1 MSQDPIIYKHVSDMW
16 RQLDGVGKIILSIVA
31 IGLIALPLLWLFDR
45 ALLYWV
51 ASGYVDQIA
60 QVFNLDEH
68 LARAISLFVWLL
80 AIFFVSRFFSVS
92 SSRRKLGLYGI
103 VALLI
108 VHALLLSRGAR
119 NQYFEASTGKA
130 TKCYV
135 LSREGAVNYLERP
148 GVDPVT
154 GRLCRVYTPE
164 IAERLQAY
172 ASGKRP
178 ERILEA
184 DPVFF
189 DLRTGEPIVWFWRD
203 RDGPIEIFNL
213 MGFHP
218 ESGEE
223 LLPVTPEIV
232 KQYKQQAQRRASPP
246 RRISSIEGVELFD
259 TATGR
264 PRLWFWR
271 DANGQYEFFDNQ
283 GFHPETGEPLT
294 LFTPE
299 EIKRWRHETQLA
311 REYETQEEQR
321 RIQQEQLRRDA
332 EDRRIAK
339 EQQMAQQA
347 QIAEAERQKQTI
359 QAVERCDSLAAN
371 PHDPRKP
378 TTILGAR
385 FSELKE
391 NPTEAVSVC
400 RQASE
405 AYPTELR
412 YKYQYARALGFIN
425 PNAAAAIYR
434 DLTKKIYPAAFDNL
448 ASLLLQRN
456 DKKSIREAILIL
468 KDGVKNGDPDS
479 MVTLA
484 SLAGTADFPV
494 QNPYAYR
501 LMLYRQA
508 ASLGNQDAK
517 EAVVEMEQQ
526 LQQQQQEYIS
536 RREQEKMMLDIF
548 GGIVGGVLR
557 SR

>member
-1 MSQDPIIYKHVSDMW
+1 MTQDPIVYTKITDKW
-16 RQLDGVGKIILSIVA
+16 RQLDGVGKVILSVIA
-31 IGLIALPLLWLFDR
+31 ICLIATPILWLFDR
-45 ALLYWV
+45 AFLYWLV
-51 ASGYVDQIA
+51 GGYVDQIA

-68 LARAISLFVWLL
+68 LARAISLAVWLV
-80 AIFFVSRFFSVS
+80 AIFFVSRLFSLS
-92 SSRRKLGLYGI
+92 ASRRKLGLYGI

-108 VHALLLSRGAR
+108 AHALLLSRGTK
-119 NQYFEASTGKA
+119 NQFFEASTGKA

-135 LSREGAVNYLERP
+135 ISREGAVNYLERP

-154 GRLCRVYTPE
+154 GRLCHVYTPE

-172 ASGKRP
+172 SNGKRP
-178 ERILEA
+178 ERILEG

-203 RDGPIEIFNL
+203 KDGLIEIFNL

-218 ESGEE
+218 ETGEE

-232 KQYKQQAQRRASPP
+232 KLYKAQAQRRASPP
-246 RRISSIEGVELFD
+246 RRLSSIEGVEFFD

-271 DANGQYEFFDNQ
+271 DANGHYEFFDNQ
-283 GFHPETGEPLT
+283 GFHPETGEPLK

-299 EIKRWRHETQLA
+299 EIKRWRRETQLA
-311 REYETQEEQR
+311 KEYEEQEERR
-321 RIQQEQLRRDA
+321 RIQEEQLRRDA
-332 EDRRIAK
+332 EERRIAK
-339 EQQMAQQA
+339 EQQMAQQT

-359 QAVERCDSLAAN
+359 QAIERCDSLAAN

-378 TTILGAR
+378 STILGAR

-391 NPTEAVSVC
+391 NATEAVNVC
-400 RQASE
+400 RQAAE
-405 AYPTELR
+405 AYPNELR
-412 YKYQYARALGFIN
+412 YKYQYARALGFSN
-425 PNAAAAIYR
+425 ANAAAAIYR

-456 DKKSIREAILIL
+456 DKKSIREAVLIL

-517 EAVVEMEQQ
+517 EAVAEMEQQ
-526 LQQQQQEYIS
+526 LQQQQQEYLT

-557 SR
+557 GR